1 MDITDAKPIPIHRSR
16 FTGSILGK
24 IWNGKLAYFLLLP
37 LLFFFCVFVLYPS
50 LRTFQFMFM
59 RYEFLRPDRV
69 QFIGLDNLIQWVQD
83 PRVAETTWVT
93 IKFFLMY
100 VPASTLLALFV
111 ALALDRVARVRL
123 ATLYR
128 TIFYLP
134 VVLPAGI
141 IFIVWTWI
149 FDPTWGIM
157 NTIIWNLGI
166 PWPWTRW
173 LNDPSTALASLAF
186 MSVWRLMGVTMLL
199 FLVGLGSISNEIR
212 EAARIDGASEWQLVR
227 FIELPL
233 LIPTFLIILTLRLQV
248 LGMVEEP
255 LVMTQGSPVRS
266 TMTYGLQSYYISFRD
281 GNWNMGYGSTWFI
294 ILGLFSALAAVIAW
308 KLMHI
313 EES

>member
-1 MDITDAKPIPIHRSR
+1 MEITDQTPIAVKRSG
-16 FTGSILGK
+16 FVGSLLRR
-24 IWNGKLAYFLLLP
+24 IWKGRLAYLLLLP
-37 LLFFFCVFVLYPS
+37 LLFFYGVFVLYPS
-50 LRTFQFMFM
+50 LRTFQLMFM

-69 QFIGLDNLIQWVQD
+69 QWIGLGNVITWIKD
-83 PRVAETTWVT
+83 PRVVETTWVT
-93 IKFFLMY
+93 VKFFLMY
-100 VPASTLLALFV
+100 VPASTLLAFLV
-111 ALALDRVARVRL
+111 ALALDRVTRPRL

-149 FDPTWGIM
+149 FDPTWGVM
-157 NTIIWNLGI
+157 NTLIWNLGI
-166 PWPWTRW
+166 PWPWTKW
-173 LNDPSTALASLAF
+173 LAAPESALASLAF

-199 FLVGLGSISNEIR
+199 FLVGLGTISNEIR

-227 FIELPL
+227 FIEFPL

-266 TMTYGLQSYYISFRD
+266 TMTYGLQAYYISFRD
-281 GNWNMGYGSTWFI
+281 GNWDMGYGSTWFI
-294 ILGLFSALAAVIAW
+294 ILGLFSALTAAITW
-308 KLMHI
+308 KLMHR
-313 EES
+313 EDG

>member
-1 MDITDAKPIPIHRSR
+1 MEISNPKTIPAPRSKSS
-16 FTGSILGK
+16 GSFIERVWK
-24 IWNGKLAYFLLLP
+24 GKLAYLLLVP
-37 LLFFFCVFVLYPS
+37 LLFFYGVFVLYPS
-50 LRTFQFMFM
+50 LRTFQFVFM

-69 QFIGLDNLIQWVQD
+69 GFNGLDNIIRWFQD
-83 PRVAETTWVT
+83 PRVLETSWVT
-93 IKFFLMY
+93 VKFFLLY
-100 VPASTLLALFV
+100 VPASTLLAFMV
-111 ALALDRVARVRL
+111 ALALDRVTRVRL
-123 ATLYR
+123 ASLYR

-149 FDPTWGIM
+149 FDPTWGVL

-166 PWPWTRW
+166 PWPWTKW
-173 LNDPSTALASLAF
+173 LASPDSALASLAF

-199 FLVGLGSISNEIR
+199 FLVGLGNISNEVR
-212 EAARIDGASEWQLVR
+212 EAARIDGASEWQLIR

-255 LVMTQGSPVRS
+255 LVMTQGSPVRT
-266 TMTYGLQSYYISFRD
+266 TMTYGLQAYYISFRD
-281 GNWNMGYGSTWFI
+281 GNWDMGLGSTWFL
-294 ILGLFSALAAVIAW
+294 ILGLFSALAAAIAW
-308 KLMHI
+308 KLMHR

>member
-1 MDITDAKPIPIHRSR
+1 MDITDRTSITMNRSR
-16 FTGSILGK
+16 FAGGFLGK
-24 IWNGKLAYFLLLP
+24 IWKGRLAYLLLVP
-37 LLFFFCVFVLYPS
+37 LLFFYSVFVLYPS
-50 LRTFQFMFM
+50 LRTGQLVFM
-59 RYEFLRPDRV
+59 RYEFLRPDRM
-69 QFIGLDNLIQWVQD
+69 QFTGLANLIHWFQD
-83 PRVAETTWVT
+83 PRVLETTWVT
-93 IKFFLMY
+93 VKFFLMY
-100 VPASTLLALFV
+100 VPASTLLAFLV
-111 ALALDRVARVRL
+111 ALALDRVSRVRL

-149 FDPTWGIM
+149 FDPTWGVL

-166 PWPWTRW
+166 PWPWTKW
-173 LNDPSTALASLAF
+173 LAAPESALASLAF

-233 LIPTFLIILTLRLQV
+233 LIPTLLIILTLRLQV

-255 LVMTQGSPVRS
+255 LVMTQGSPVRT
-266 TMTYGLQSYYISFRD
+266 TMTYGLQAYYISFRD
-281 GNWNMGYGSTWFI
+281 GNWDMGYGSTWFM
-294 ILGLFSALAAVIAW
+294 ILGLFSALTAAAAW
-308 KLMHI
+308 KLMHK
-313 EES
+313 EDN